1 MRNITYET
9 NEDTLL
15 ADLSS
20 GLSGALEYI
29 YMEFQP
35 ALVFFAG
42 NLLRSDTIML
52 AEELVQDSFLK
63 LHQRHDRFQTINS
76 LKAFLYITTRNACY
90 NHLEKQKVR
99 ARHLQ
104 DYVHE
109 YTDME
114 HSILL
119 EMMHTETVRELLQA
133 IDTLPPQCKAVINML
148 VHEDKSY
155 AEIAVALGV
164 TVSTVKNQ
172 KARAISLLRGRISG
186 VGIALLLLSI

>member
-1 MRNITYET
+1 MRHVAYDT

-20 GLSGALEYI
+20 GLHSALEYI

-35 ALVFFAG
+35 ALVFFSV
-42 NLLRSDTIML
+42 NILKSEDIML

-63 LHQRHDRFQTINS
+63 LYQRHDKFTTFNS

-90 NHLEKQKVR
+90 NYLEKQKVR
-99 ARHLQ
+99 QRHMQ

-109 YTDME
+109 YNDME
-114 HSILL
+114 QSIML

-133 IDTLPPQCKAVINML
+133 IDTLPPQCKAVIRML
-148 VHEDKSY
+148 VHEDKTY
-155 AEIAVALGV
+155 AEIAEILGV

-172 KARAISLLRGRISG
+172 KARAVALLRRKISG